1 MTGAENKTAGMPEI
15 IFGTYKLENGSPA
28 AEAVREA
35 LSAGFRAFD
44 CAYSYGNDFYVGRGL
59 KESGIPREELF
70 VTNKLWKS
78 FRGREKTV
86 ELCKKS
92 LKLMKLSYFD
102 LYLVHWPCPVTED
115 GWEEINLD
123 TWAGMEALYAEGL
136 VRHIGVSNYK
146 PHHLEAL
153 MKGGILMKPEV
164 NQVECHPG
172 FVPEETVAYCKAQG
186 IVPQGWRPFGK
197 DAGAAADPL
206 VAEIAAGHDATPA
219 QVCLAYVRA
228 KGLTPVCRT
237 KTPERMKENLGAL
250 SLRLSEEDVARID
263 AMEQTY
269 ASGYD
274 ADTHPPAD

>member
-1 MTGAENKTAGMPEI
+1 MTGTENKAAMPEI
-15 IFGTYKLENGSPA
+15 IFGTYKLENGAPA
-28 AEAVREA
+28 TEAVKEA
-35 LSAGFRAFD
+35 VKAGFRAFD
-44 CAYSYGNDFYVGRGL
+44 CAYSYGNDFYVGRAL
-59 KESGIPREELF
+59 KESGLPREALF

-86 ELCKKS
+86 EVCKKS

-102 LYLVHWPCPVTED
+102 LYLVHWPCPVTSD

-164 NQVECHPG
+164 NQIECNPG
-172 FVPEETVAYCKAQG
+172 FVQEETVAYCKAQG
-186 IVPQGWRPFGK
+186 IALQGWRPFGK
-197 DAGAAADPL
+197 NAGAVGDPL
-206 VAEIAAGHDATPA
+206 IVSLAEQYHATPA
-219 QVCLAYVRA
+219 QICLAYVRA
-228 KGLTPVCRT
+228 KGLVPVCRT
-237 KTPERMKENLGAL
+237 KNPERMKENLAAL
-250 SLRLSEEDVARID
+250 SLKLPDADIQKID
-263 AMEQTY
+263 GMGQTY

-274 ADTHPPAD
+274 ADAHPPAD